1 MAATSFR
8 TPPGNAPS
16 PERPARLITP
26 TRAGTR
32 PGEAPRPP
40 AERNAAPRRSRPRRL
55 SRAVADFIFGTHR
68 GTDHLSQLDRLPLAA
83 CFRPDL
89 EPGVRHRG
97 DRLEP
102 GGAIRRLERSAA
114 VGCGCPA
121 RLLATFSETAT
132 DLEQTAAWRARPP
145 EAKRRTGQRRQ
156 DGQQAFE
163 SAYAPARSV
172 RQMPLPFSLNATSST
187 KWRITNSPRPNS
199 RSMFSGRVGSGSR
212 SVSKPLPS
220 STT

>member
-1 MAATSFR
+1 MTEDFADRVDQVDFLI
-8 TPPGNAPS
+8 PPRQLG
-16 PERPARLITP
+16 RDL
-26 TRAGTR
+26 AGF
-32 PGEAPRPP
+32 
-40 AERNAAPRRSRPRRL
+40 
-55 SRAVADFIFGTHR
+55 VFGPHH
-68 GTDHLSQLDRLPLAA
+68 GADHLSQLDRLPLAA

-114 VGCGCPA
+114 VWCGCPA
-121 RLLATFSETAT
+121 RLLATFAETAT

-199 RSMFSGRVGSGSR
+199 RSMLSGRVGSGSR
-212 SVSKPLPS
+212 DVLNPSPSSVTWIRMKSSPS
-220 STT
+220 STRTRTPLSGSSPVPYRIAF

>member
-1 MAATSFR
+1 MTEDFADRVDQVDFLI
-8 TPPGNAPS
+8 PPRQLGGD
-16 PERPARLITP
+16 L
-26 TRAGTR
+26 AGFFF
-32 PGEAPRPP
+32 GAHHG
-40 AERNAAPRRSRPRRL
+40 
-55 SRAVADFIFGTHR
+55 ADHF
-68 GTDHLSQLDRLPLAA
+68 SQLDRLPLAA

-89 EPGVRHRG
+89 EPGVGHRG

-102 GGAIRRLERSAA
+102 GRAIGRLERSAA
-114 VGCGCPA
+114 VWCGCPA
-121 RLLATFSETAT
+121 RLFATFPETAT
-132 DLEQTAAWRARPP
+132 DLEQTAAWRPRPP
-145 EAKRRTGQRRQ
+145 QAERGTGQRRQ

-199 RSMFSGRVGSGSR
+199 RSIFSGRVGSGSR